1 MNKIYIKEFLKYFCY
16 LSIIVCSV
24 IILFFKFSNPQLT
37 DTQILIEKKEP
48 IIIEWIAIFVLLFIS
63 YNKENKNY

>member
-1 MNKIYIKEFLKYFCY
+1 MNKTYIKEFLKYFCY

-24 IILFFKFSNPQLT
+24 IILIFKFSNPQLT

-48 IIIEWIAIFVLLFIS
+48 IIIEWIAIFVLLFFS
-63 YNKENKNY
+63 DNK

>member
-1 MNKIYIKEFLKYFCY
+1 MNKKYIKEFLKYFCY

-24 IILFFKFSNPQLT
+24 IILFFKFSNLQLT

-63 YNKENKNY
+63 DNK

>member
-1 MNKIYIKEFLKYFCY
+1 MNKKYIKEFLKYFCY
-16 LSIIVCSV
+16 LSIIVCYV

-37 DTQILIEKKEP
+37 DKQILIEKKEP

-63 YNKENKNY
+63 DNK

>member
-1 MNKIYIKEFLKYFCY
+1 MNKKYIKEFLKYFCY

-63 YNKENKNY
+63 YNK

>member
-1 MNKIYIKEFLKYFCY
+1 MNKKYIKEFLKYFCY

-37 DTQILIEKKEP
+37 DTKILIEKKEP

-63 YNKENKNY
+63 DNK

>member
-16 LSIIVCSV
+16 SSIIVCSI
-24 IILFFKFSNPQLT
+24 IILIFKFSNPQLT
-37 DTQILIEKKEP
+37 DTQVLIEKKEP

>member
-37 DTQILIEKKEP
+37 STQILIENKELV
-48 IIIEWIAIFVLLFIS
+48 IIEWIAVFIWLFIS
-63 YNKENKNY
+63 DDK